1 MKDIIMKNCNKT
13 QESPEKV
20 RAKLAKIRPTKA
32 ALKDAIE
39 KSIKKNKETLKI
51 LAKR

>member
-1 MKDIIMKNCNKT
+1 MKKCKKT
-13 QESPEKV
+13 QKSPEKA
-20 RAKLAKIRPTKA
+20 RAALRQTRPTKA
-32 ALKDAIE
+32 ALKQAIE

>member
-1 MKDIIMKNCNKT
+1 MKNCIKT
-13 QESPEKV
+13 QQPPDKEV
-20 RAKLAKIRPTKA
+20 RAALEKTRPEKA
-32 ALKDAIE
+32 ALKQAIE